1 MRLVK
6 AVAVV
11 LLGLLVATGMGLA
24 GVWQLQVYQRQ
35 GAEAAAARAAEPP
48 VALVAVAPANAPVGD
63 GYGRTVTASGS
74 YEPAHTVRIPLAEGT
89 DQLRVVSLLRTDDGR
104 ALAVVRGLVAGGSA
118 QIPSPPNGPQQIR
131 GVLLPSEPAVP
142 ASGPDSLGS
151 LRIPQLAQRWPGPL
165 IEGFVALD
173 ATDARAQGLEP
184 VPVALPEGRG
194 RLRNGAYALQWW
206 VFAAFT
212 VVLSWRIARDV
223 GRPPLAADLDP
234 RLPSRDG

>member
-1 MRLVK
+1 MRRVK

-48 VALVAVAPANAPVGD
+48 VALVAVAPADAPVGD

-74 YEPAHTVRIPLAEGT
+74 YEPAHQLRIPLAEGT
-89 DQLRVVSLLRTDDGR
+89 GQLRVVSLLRTDDGR

-118 QIPSPPNGPQQIR
+118 PVPPPPSGPQQIR
-131 GVLLPSEPAVP
+131 GVLLPSEPATP
-142 ASGPDSLGS
+142 PSGPDSLGT

-173 ATDARAQGLEP
+173 AADARAQGLEP
-184 VPVALPEGRG
+184 APVALPEGRG

-223 GRPPLAADLDP
+223 GRPTLAADLDP
-234 RLPSRDG
+234 PLPSRDG

>member
-1 MRLVK
+1 MHLVK
-6 AVAVV
+6 AALVV
-11 LLGLLVATGMGLA
+11 LLGLVVAAAMGLA

-48 VALVAVAPANAPVGD
+48 VALAAVAPVNAPVGD
-63 GYGRTVTASGS
+63 GYGRTVTAAGS
-74 YEPAHTVRIPLAEGT
+74 YEPAHQLRIPLAEGT
-89 DQLRVVSLLRTDDGR
+89 DRLRVVSLLRTDDGR
-104 ALAVVRGLVAGGSA
+104 ALAVARGLVAGGGT
-118 QIPSPPNGPQQIR
+118 QVPPPPNGPQQVR
-131 GVLLPSEPAVP
+131 GVLLPSEPATP

-165 IEGFVALD
+165 IEGFVTLD
-173 ATDARAQGLEP
+173 AAEARAQGLEP
-184 VPVALPEGRG
+184 APVALPEGRG

-223 GRPPLAADLDP
+223 GRPTVAAGLDP
-234 RLPSRDG
+234 PLPSRDG